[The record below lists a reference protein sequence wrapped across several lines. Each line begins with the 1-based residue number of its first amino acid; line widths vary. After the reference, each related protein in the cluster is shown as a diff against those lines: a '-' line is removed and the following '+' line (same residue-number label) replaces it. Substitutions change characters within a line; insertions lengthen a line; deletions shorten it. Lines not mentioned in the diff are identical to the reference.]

1 MTHIAALA
9 AWLLVA
15 AAPRSTPGSRPGSA
29 LTPDASPG
37 LAGAA
42 GRDGEV
48 KAVSVLP
55 TPGHVEVVIDLQGAV
70 EVQDFTLASPARL
83 VLDLQGARLV
93 APAALY
99 DGQNRGGIKNVRY
112 AQFRPGV
119 VRVVI
124 DLDVLKD
131 YQIERRDGQVR
142 VKIGADRTAFGVWSS
157 LDVAAP
163 PLRTPDLRPGSV
175 TNAGREPRVH
185 GGQAAR
191 VAPPSTSDNPLSI
204 DEYLAAHANEAAQSR
219 APRITVTWDRADI
232 QEVVAGFAAFSGRT
246 IVVNK
251 GITGQLSAEIKNQ
264 PWDLAFSAVLESQ
277 GLTANVLEGGIL
289 QVIDKKDLARADSTV
304 PVETRLVR
312 VNYAKATSLVP
323 AVQSIVSKR
332 GAVVADSTNNALVIT
347 EIQSRIRSVE
357 EFVKGLDIR
366 TPQVSIQAKIIFID
380 RTDVEELG
388 VKYDLGSTTQFF
400 NKLIQRPDP
409 RTAKAVDTNL
419 DGVPDALVPQEN
431 FKSTD
436 VIVDLGGNSLS
447 ALGNADQQVV
457 NPALDL
463 IFSTAI
469 GNFDLTTFLQA
480 LQRVELA
487 DLQAEPTIT
496 TLDNRAAEI
505 LVGDR
510 VPIRVIDVS
519 SAAAG
524 GTNVVPRATVRFE
537 QTGINL
543 KVTPHVTANRQV
555 LMEVHAE
562 NSSVKPASVDIG
574 FTFQTQQADN
584 QILVNDGETAV
595 IGGLTVTS
603 ITVTKSGIPFLVDLP
618 ILGKLFGF
626 TSQQEQRR
634 DLLILVTPHIIDDL
648 VTPNTGK

>member
-15 AAPRSTPGSRPGSA
+15 AAPRT
-29 LTPDASPG
+29 
-37 LAGAA
+37 AGAP

-131 YQIERRDGQVR
+131 YQVERRDGQVR
-142 VKIGADRTAFGVWSS
+142 VKIGADRTAFAGWSS
-157 LDVAAP
+157 LDAAAP
-163 PLRTPDLRPGSV
+163 PLRVAERGPGSEDR
-175 TNAGREPRVH
+175 AAARRS
-185 GGQAAR
+185 GGAAAR
-191 VAPPSTSDNPLSI
+191 VAPPSTSDNPMSI

-312 VNYAKATSLVP
+312 VNYAKAASLVP
-323 AVQSIVSKR
+323 SVQSIISKR

-347 EIQSRIRSVE
+347 EIQSRIRIVE
-357 EFVKGLDIR
+357 DFVKGLDIR

-380 RTDVEELG
+380 RTDVEQLG

-496 TLDNRAAEI
+496 TLDNRPAEI

-524 GTNVVPRATVRFE
+524 GTNVVPRATVHFE

-603 ITVTKSGIPFLVDLP
+603 ITVSKTGIPFLVDLP
-618 ILGKLFGF
+618 IIGKLFGF
-626 TSQQEQRR
+626 SEQNENRR

>member
-1 MTHIAALA
+1 MKRIAALA
-9 AWLLVA
+9 AWLVVA
-15 AAPRSTPGSRPGSA
+15 ATPRA
-29 LTPDASPG
+29 
-37 LAGAA
+37 LAGAGGERGGT

-55 TPGHVEVVIDLQGAV
+55 AAGSVEVVIELRGAV
-70 EVQDFTLASPARL
+70 DVQDFTLANPARL
-83 VLDLQGARLV
+83 VVDLQGARLV
-93 APAALY
+93 APAVLY
-99 DGQNRGGIKNVRY
+99 DGANRGGIKNIRY

-131 YQIERRDGQVR
+131 YQVERRDGQVR
-142 VKIGADRTAFGVWSS
+142 VKIGSERTAFDAWSS
-157 LDVAAP
+157 ESVASAASAP
-163 PLRTPDLRPGSV
+163 AAVVQPAASRG
-175 TNAGREPRVH
+175 G

-191 VAPPSTSDNPLSI
+191 VATPAPSGEALTI
-204 DEYLAAHANEAAQSR
+204 DAYLAAHANESAQSQ
-219 APRITVTWDRADI
+219 AARITVTWDNADLR
-232 QEVVAGFAAFSGRT
+232 EVVAGFAAFSGRT
-246 IVVNK
+246 I
-251 GITGQLSAEIKNQ
+251 ITSKDVTGKVSAEIKNQ
-264 PWDLAFSAVLESQ
+264 PWDLAFHAVLESQ
-277 GLTANVLEGGIL
+277 GLDATVLEGGII
-289 QVIDKKDLARADSTV
+289 QVIDKRDLARADSTV

-312 VNYAKATSLVP
+312 VNYARASALLP
-323 AVQSIVSKR
+323 SVQSILTKR
-332 GAVVADSTNNALVIT
+332 GAVVADSTSNALVIT
-347 EIQSRIRSVE
+347 EIASRISRVE

-366 TPQVSIQAKIIFID
+366 TPQVSIQAKIIFVD
-380 RTDVEELG
+380 RTDVEQLG
-388 VKYDLGSTTQFF
+388 VKYDLGSQTQFF
-400 NKLIQRPDP
+400 NKLVQRPDP
-409 RTAKAVDTNL
+409 RTAKL
-419 DGVPDALVPQEN
+419 DPNTGALVPQST
-431 FKSTD
+431 FLPTD

-447 ALGNADQQVV
+447 AIGNADQEVL

-469 GNFDLTTFLQA
+469 GNFNLTTFLQA

-496 TLDNRAAEI
+496 TLDNRPAEI

-519 SAAAG
+519 SATAG
-524 GTNVVPRATVRFE
+524 TTGPPRATVRFE

-562 NSSVKPASVDIG
+562 NSAVKPASVDIG

-603 ITVTKSGIPFLVDLP
+603 VTVTKSGIPFLVDLP

-626 TSQQEQRR
+626 SSETEERR

-648 VTPNTGK
+648 VTPSTGK